1 MTVRGTMRDQGIY
14 EIVIDAPPVNAFSI
28 VLLRELTGLFGDLP
42 VDARVVVLRAD
53 HSGFSAGGDIKEM
66 ERLTGFDGIIGQIR
80 DGLACCVAIEQ
91 CPVPVIA
98 AVHGYCY
105 GIGVLVV
112 GVCDI
117 VVAAEGTQ
125 FVLNEIDNG
134 AASGCVQAL
143 GLLPEKR
150 MRAALFTGASVA
162 AEEMH
167 AYGSIHSVPSADRLL
182 DEVEALAQSI
192 AAKVPA
198 VVRAMKGAINRSTE
212 RDLVGKYRAEASY
225 TYELHMSGAAAA
237 ARGAWWGVAQAEEPG
252 AEPAEGASR

>member
-1 MTVRGTMRDQGIY
+1 MKVRGTLFDDGRY

-28 VLLRELTGLFGDLP
+28 VLLREITRLLGRLP
-42 VDARVVVLRAD
+42 DEARVVVIRAE

-117 VVAAEGTQ
+117 VVAAEGTK
-125 FVLNEIDNG
+125 FILNEIDNG
-134 AASGCVQAL
+134 AASGAIQAL
-143 GLLPEKR
+143 GLLPDKR
-150 MRAALFTGASVA
+150 MRAALFTGAIVP

-167 AYGSIHSVPSADRLL
+167 AYGSVHSVPAPDRLL
-182 DEVEALAQSI
+182 EEVDALATTI

-212 RDLVGKYRAEASY
+212 RDLIGKYRAEASY
-225 TYELHMSGAAAA
+225 TYELHMSGAAAE
-237 ARGAWWGVAQAEEPG
+237 ARGAWWKPE
-252 AEPAEGASR
+252 S

>member
-1 MTVRGTMRDQGIY
+1 MTVRATLGDDGRF

-28 VLLRELTGLFGDLP
+28 VLLQEITRILSDLP
-42 VDARVVVLRAD
+42 EAARVVVLRAEY
-53 HSGFSAGGDIKEM
+53 SGFSAGGDIKEM
-66 ERLTGFDGIIGQIR
+66 ERLSGFEGIIGQIR
-80 DGLACCVAIEQ
+80 HGLACCVAIEQ

-117 VVAAEGTQ
+117 VVAAEGTV

-134 AASGCVQAL
+134 AASGAIQAL

-150 MRAALFTGASVA
+150 MRAALFTGGNVR

-167 AYGSIHSVPSADRLL
+167 AFGTIHSVVAADQLGN
-182 DEVEALAQSI
+182 EANALAMTI

-212 RDLVGKYRAEASY
+212 RDLIGKYRTEASY

-237 ARGAWWGVAQAEEPG
+237 ARGAWWNAQPDQNKG
-252 AEPAEGASR
+252 AER

>member
-1 MTVRGTMRDQGIY
+1 MNVRGTLSVDGRY

-28 VLLRELTGLFGDLP
+28 VLLREITQLLASLP
-42 VDARVVVLRAD
+42 DETRVVVLRAERA
-53 HSGFSAGGDIKEM
+53 GFSAGGDIKEM

-98 AVHGYCY
+98 VVHGYCY

-117 VVAAEGTQ
+117 VIAAAGTA
-125 FVLNEIDNG
+125 FILNEIDNG
-134 AASGCVQAL
+134 ATSGAVQAL

-150 MRAALFTGASVA
+150 MRTALLTGATVR

-167 AYGSIHSVPSADRLL
+167 AYGSIHSVPSSDRLL
-182 DEVEALAQSI
+182 DEVDAI
-192 AAKVPA
+192 AAAIIAKVPA
-198 VVRAMKGAINRSTE
+198 VVRAMKASINRSTE
-212 RDLVGKYRAEASY
+212 RDLIGKYRAEASY
-225 TYELHMSGAAAA
+225 TYELHMSGAAAE
-237 ARGAWWGVAQAEEPG
+237 ARGAWWNAGAAVEPG
-252 AEPAEGASR
+252 E

>member
-1 MTVRGTMRDQGIY
+1 MTVRTTLSGDGRF

-28 VLLRELTGLFGDLP
+28 VLLQEITCVLSDLP
-42 VDARVVVLRAD
+42 EEARVVIVRAE

-66 ERLTGFDGIIGQIR
+66 ERLSGFEGIIGQIR
-80 DGLACCVAIEQ
+80 HGLACCVAIEQ

-117 VVAAEGTQ
+117 VVAAAGTV

-134 AASGCVQAL
+134 AASGAIQAL

-150 MRAALFTGASVA
+150 MRAALFTGGEVR

-167 AYGSIHSVPSADRLL
+167 AFGTIHAVVAPDQLI
-182 DEVEALAQSI
+182 DETNALAMTI

-212 RDLVGKYRAEASY
+212 RDLIGKYRTEASY

-237 ARGAWWGVAQAEEPG
+237 ARGAWWNSEPDQNKG
-252 AEPAEGASR
+252 TQQ

>member
-1 MTVRGTMRDQGIY
+1 MTAQGTLFDDGRY

-28 VLLRELTGLFGDLP
+28 VLLREITRLLGALP
-42 VDARVVVLRAD
+42 DDARVVILRAERT
-53 HSGFSAGGDIKEM
+53 GFSAGGDIKEM
-66 ERLTGFDGIIGQIR
+66 EQLSGFDGIIGQIR
-80 DGLACCVAIEQ
+80 DGLACCIAIEQ

-117 VVAAEGTQ
+117 VVAAEGTV
-125 FVLNEIDNG
+125 FILNEIDNG
-134 AASGCVQAL
+134 AASGAIQAL

-150 MRAALFTGASVA
+150 MRAALFTGAEVR

-167 AYGSIHSVPSADRLL
+167 AYGTIHAVVPTDRLL
-182 DEVEALAQSI
+182 EEAAALAATI

-212 RDLVGKYRAEASY
+212 RDLIGKYRTEASY

-237 ARGAWWGVAQAEEPG
+237 ARGAWWNSQPSTRPDESGRKETQ
-252 AEPAEGASR
+252 

>member
-1 MTVRGTMRDQGIY
+1 MTLTTQIDANGRC
-14 EIVIDAPPVNAFSI
+14 EILIDAPPVNAFSI
-28 VLLRELTGLFGDLP
+28 ELLKELSRILRTLP
-42 VDARVVVLRAD
+42 DEVRVVVLRATGR
-53 HSGFSAGGDIKEM
+53 GFSAGGDIREM
-66 ERLTGFDGIIGQIR
+66 ERLDGFEGIMGQIR
-80 DGLACCVAIEQ
+80 HGLDCCDAIEQ

-117 VVAAEGTQ
+117 IVASEGTT

-134 AASGCVQAL
+134 AASGAVQAL

-150 MRAALFTGASVA
+150 ARAALLTGAPVPV
-162 AEEMH
+162 EELH
-167 AYGSIHSVPSADRLL
+167 AYGSVLEVVAAD
-182 DEVEALAQSI
+182 ALADAAQALAATI

-198 VVRAMKGAINRSTE
+198 VTRAMKGAINRSTDRGLIE
-212 RDLVGKYRAEASY
+212 KYRAEASY

-237 ARGAWWGVAQAEEPG
+237 ARGAWWGA
-252 AEPAEGASR
+252 

>member
-1 MTVRGTMRDQGIY
+1 MTARGTLHDDGRF

-28 VLLRELTGLFGDLP
+28 VLLQEITHLLGDLP
-42 VDARVVVLRAD
+42 DAARVVFLRAE

-66 ERLTGFDGIIGQIR
+66 ERLSGFDGIIGQIR
-80 DGLACCVAIEQ
+80 HGLACCVAIEQ

-117 VVAAEGTQ
+117 VVAAEGTV

-134 AASGCVQAL
+134 AASGAIQAL

-150 MRAALFTGASVA
+150 MRAALFTGGEVR

-167 AYGSIHSVPSADRLL
+167 AFGTIHSVVAPNQLL
-182 DEVEALAQSI
+182 NEANALAMTI

-198 VVRAMKGAINRSTE
+198 VVRAIKGAINRSTE
-212 RDLVGKYRAEASY
+212 RDLIGKYRTEASY

-237 ARGAWWGVAQAEEPG
+237 ARGAWWNAPDQTKGAQQ
-252 AEPAEGASR
+252 

>member
-1 MTVRGTMRDQGIY
+1 MSVTGILGDDGRY

-28 VLLRELTGLFGDLP
+28 VLLREITKLLGHLP
-42 VDARVVVLRAD
+42 GEARVVVLRAE

-117 VVAAEGTQ
+117 VVAAEGTA
-125 FVLNEIDNG
+125 FILNEIDNG
-134 AASGCVQAL
+134 AASGAIQAL

-150 MRAALFTGASVA
+150 MRTALFTGATVR

-167 AYGSIHSVPSADRLL
+167 AYGSIHSVVPQDQLL
-182 DEVEALAQSI
+182 AAVDELAVAI

-225 TYELHMSGAAAA
+225 TYELHMSGAAAE
-237 ARGAWWGVAQAEEPG
+237 ARGAWWNTQPDQNAG
-252 AEPAEGASR
+252 APS

>member
-14 EIVIDAPPVNAFSI
+14 EIVVDAPPVNAFSV
-28 VLLRELTGLFGDLP
+28 VLLRELTGLLGDLP
-42 VDARVVVLRAD
+42 DDARVVVLRAD

-134 AASGCVQAL
+134 AASGSIQAL

-150 MRAALFTGASVA
+150 MRAALFTGAPLT

-167 AYGSIHSVPSADRLL
+167 AYGSIHSVPPAERLL
-182 DEVEALAQSI
+182 EDVEALARSI
-192 AAKVPA
+192 ATKVPA

-237 ARGAWWGVAQAEEPG
+237 ARGAWWGVAPDEERG
-252 AEPAEGASR
+252 ADSTEGASG

>member
-1 MTVRGTMRDQGIY
+1 MTVRGTLSDDGRY

-28 VLLRELTGLFGDLP
+28 VLLREITGLLGDLP
-42 VDARVVVLRAD
+42 DEARVVVLRAE

-117 VVAAEGTQ
+117 VIAAEGTK
-125 FVLNEIDNG
+125 FILNEIDNG
-134 AASGCVQAL
+134 AASGAIQAL

-150 MRAALFTGASVA
+150 MRTALFTGATVP

-167 AYGSIHSVPSADRLL
+167 AYGSIHSIASLDGLL
-182 DEVEALAQSI
+182 DEVSALATTI
-192 AAKVPA
+192 VAKVPA

-212 RDLVGKYRAEASY
+212 RDLIGKYRAEASY
-225 TYELHMSGAAAA
+225 TYELHMSGAAAE
-237 ARGAWWGVAQAEEPG
+237 ARGAWWNAPPNGDSNGKSGESQ
-252 AEPAEGASR
+252 

>member
-1 MTVRGTMRDQGIY
+1 MTVRGNMRDHGVY
-14 EIVIDAPPVNAFSI
+14 EIVVDAPPVNAFSI
-28 VLLRELTGLFGDLP
+28 VLLREMTRLLTELP
-42 VDARVVVLRAD
+42 ETATVVVLRAERN
-53 HSGFSAGGDIKEM
+53 GFSAGGDIKEM

-80 DGLACCVAIEQ
+80 EGLACCVAVEQ

-98 AVHGYCY
+98 AVHGFCY

-134 AASGCVQAL
+134 AASGVVQAL

-150 MRAALFTGASVA
+150 MRAALFTGAPLL

-167 AYGSIHSVPSADRLL
+167 AYGSIHSVPPADRLME
-182 DEVEALAQSI
+182 EVDALALTI

-198 VVRAMKGAINRSTE
+198 VVRAMKGAINRSAD
-212 RDLVGKYRAEASY
+212 RDLIRRYRTEASY

-237 ARGAWWGVAQAEEPG
+237 ARGAWWGAAPAAESTEGEPN
-252 AEPAEGASR
+252 R

>member
-1 MTVRGTMRDQGIY
+1 M
-14 EIVIDAPPVNAFSI
+14 
-28 VLLRELTGLFGDLP
+28 
-42 VDARVVVLRAD
+42 
-53 HSGFSAGGDIKEM
+53 
-66 ERLTGFDGIIGQIR
+66 
-80 DGLACCVAIEQ
+80 
-91 CPVPVIA
+91 IA

-117 VVAAEGTQ
+117 VVAAEGTL

-134 AASGCVQAL
+134 AASGSIQAL

-150 MRAALFTGASVA
+150 MRAALFTGAPLR

-167 AYGSIHSVPSADRLL
+167 AYGSIHSVPAADRLL
-182 DEVEALAQSI
+182 EEVDALALSI

-198 VVRAMKGAINRSTE
+198 VVRAMKGAINRSTN

-225 TYELHMSGAAAA
+225 TYGFHMSGAAAA
-237 ARGAWWGVAQAEEPG
+237 ARGRWWDCHAC
-252 AEPAEGASR
+252 SRRRHRTHTGGRHDERHQR

>member
-28 VLLRELTGLFGDLP
+28 VLLRELTGLLGDLP

-150 MRAALFTGASVA
+150 MRTALFTGASVA

-237 ARGAWWGVAQAEEPG
+237 ARGAWWGVAQDEEPG
-252 AEPAEGASR
+252 AEPAEGASG

>member
-1 MTVRGTMRDQGIY
+1 MTVRAMLGDDGVF

-28 VLLRELTGLFGDLP
+28 VLLREITRVLGGLP
-42 VDARVVVLRAD
+42 EAARVVILRAE

-66 ERLTGFDGIIGQIR
+66 ERLTGFDGIIGQIQH
-80 DGLACCVAIEQ
+80 GLACCVAIEQ

-117 VVAAEGTQ
+117 VVAAEGTV

-134 AASGCVQAL
+134 AASGAIQAL

-150 MRAALFTGASVA
+150 MRTALFTGAEVR

-167 AYGSIHSVPSADRLL
+167 AFGTIQSIVAVDQLVG
-182 DEVEALAQSI
+182 ETKALALTI

-212 RDLVGKYRAEASY
+212 RDLIGKYRTEASY

-237 ARGAWWGVAQAEEPG
+237 ARGAWWNAEADQNKGTEK
-252 AEPAEGASR
+252 

>member
-1 MTVRGTMRDQGIY
+1 MTARGRLFGDGRF

-28 VLLRELTGLFGDLP
+28 VLLQEITRLLGELPD
-42 VDARVVVLRAD
+42 DARVVILRAE
-53 HSGFSAGGDIKEM
+53 HTGFSAGGDIKEM
-66 ERLTGFDGIIGQIR
+66 ERLSGFDGIIGQIR
-80 DGLACCVAIEQ
+80 HGLACCVAIEQ

-117 VVAAEGTQ
+117 VLAAEGSV

-134 AASGCVQAL
+134 AASGAIQAL

-150 MRAALFTGASVA
+150 MRAALFTGAQVR

-167 AYGSIHSVPSADRLL
+167 AFGTIHAVPPPDRLL
-182 DEVEALAQSI
+182 EEVDALAAMI

-212 RDLVGKYRAEASY
+212 RDLIGKYRTEASY

-237 ARGAWWGVAQAEEPG
+237 ARGAWWNAQPGVEPDDDSG
-252 AEPAEGASR
+252 ETR